1 MEHIAD
7 PCGPHACDERWYQTS
22 SAQDSEPAAAA
33 ARKPAFA
40 SIPDGSVENTPF
52 AIVKSNHSWR
62 IPFFLLNH
70 VTGW

>member
-40 SIPDGSVENTPF
+40 SIPDG
-52 AIVKSNHSWR
+52 
-62 IPFFLLNH
+62 
-70 VTGW
+70 